1 MKFDQNQ
8 VMGTGAGIDKPQGHT
23 EPAAA
28 PPTEESG
35 SGSGSKTKTIV
46 SIAALSILAVIG
58 LLLVFFNMRRIFI
71 DQKAKEPANAPTAA
85 VGETMGDLPNAVDP
99 GAAEESKAA
108 EESQVPETGVSGSN
122 AEESQVPESGAGES
136 EVSASELANEN
147 ESLRAELEGAI
158 SDKELANQE
167 LQNAKTLL
175 GQ

>member
-8 VMGTGAGIDKPQGHT
+8 VMGTGAGTEKPQEHT
-23 EPAAA
+23 EPAAV
-28 PPTEESG
+28 PSTEE

-46 SIAALSILAVIG
+46 SIAALSVLAVIG

-71 DQKAKEPANAPTAA
+71 DQKAKEPASTPTAA
-85 VGETMGDLPNAVDP
+85 IGETMGDLPDAVDP
-99 GAAEESKAA
+99 GVDESQKAD
-108 EESQVPETGVSGSN
+108 ESQVPETGASESQEPN
-122 AEESQVPESGAGES
+122 AEESQISES
-136 EVSASELANEN
+136 EVSESQVSASELANEN